1 MGIPKELNFLILGEK
16 SLNKKELLE
25 YCLGAMERF
34 DQEKM
39 QQLREEL
46 EGVAL
51 KDDVKNTVEGLIAG
65 QSFLLE
71 RIERIIFSKGHE
83 RIREIQEI
91 AKALGIDIKKN
102 SPGEREMEK
111 MMTLVKDA
119 QKKIQN

>member
-25 YCLGAMERF
+25 HCLGAMERF